1 MNEVW
6 AENTKIY
13 ERGNGTAWSAVDL
26 SDWTANLAG
35 TGMVI
40 DGGLKTS
47 GGNASYEYQRP
58 VDVYSTSKLIITG
71 TWNTG
76 SSLGRNDAYNYLSFG
91 NIEFRAYGQGQ
102 QGSIVIDGA
111 ETLITSGGGDN
122 SDVRNDK
129 DWTFTITIIQATGAV
144 DYTVTMPRAGTVN
157 GTGTV
162 NDLDFAAIKM
172 GYLKTGSLDDT
183 HQTLKSITIT
193 ETRYSYTVNTSGDIG
208 TQTIATDKDGPNA
221 IVTVPYHRYILS
233 GTTLYRADRQDA
245 NPHYGLP
252 VTLDTDNK
260 TATIP
265 YTAAIAD
272 VYAFKEAEDFMTPVV
287 GNNYHYI
294 RCSNTQGG
302 KATEYIDAFTLPEGC
317 YYLAAASYANTS
329 TTFKFRVGGNVVF
342 SHTGNGMW
350 NEEWSSPIQVPAN
363 TPVQVQGG
371 SDSYALDYVLAQA
384 IFAFS
389 PGNGTSTTPTLINH
403 FLMDSN
409 GDGDTEDSDDYVV
422 RYYSENLGVATV
434 NETTGAITAQ
444 HNGTAVITAELMTN
458 TEAAKSRGSR
468 AINATATY
476 TLTVNTEA
484 LATGTYTLSA
494 KTETYTLSGTGYID
508 NSEGT
513 TIGIGYGSSTETQY
527 VDGGAAHC
535 IRDNNQWHA
544 SLGGTGGK
552 DGIPTQGTFYTI
564 KPKKNGQLTIYAY
577 VTDDGGTRNGI
588 RLADSAGDVL
598 ERINSSEVTG
608 NLENYAFNTLLMKG
622 KTYYVYAETGVM
634 KKNGAVSGDLSYA
647 CNDAYSSLCLN
658 NFTFAEREGTTISLI
673 DQSLLFNPETNSNR
687 KQLDRD
693 IPNFKLTF
701 GGGDGAKYTGGGIFV
716 LRNASET
723 NGDTSQ
729 NGQIT
734 IEPRISSGG
743 PITITSV
750 TLNIGNKAEN
760 KETEPSSL
768 PVISVNGVEKSV
780 SPNAEESWNQADL
793 ESADKSKIVIKLIGS
808 TSSNTKNKIQVYLN
822 AITFTYNSDGA
833 TLNNNLGVID
843 LRSADYVYGYSGSD
857 VDNDIYFFSPH
868 SFKVDMA
875 DVTFEYSDDAIN
887 NGFRNGNTVVEPI
900 LDTNNVSSL
909 SGSNSEV
916 QGLIHFGENAV
927 VSSGKVTS
935 YDKYKVHI
943 GNNVGTLTAS
953 YAGSDYF
960 APAATTTRLYS
971 RDYVEEPN
979 LSLEVGET
987 YTVPAANGL
996 SFELTTSGGTVTLT
1010 GTAQTPETA
1019 LADGEVFL
1027 TTASGGAVTIENTG
1041 TATVTIKK
1049 IKVYR
1054 KQGSLTFGYSNT
1066 VGADGDVLF
1075 VNDSYMPTAFTLSG
1089 ESDSASKY
1097 ETRGTYSIV
1106 NDVNGAS
1113 ITNSNND
1120 ALNGKLTLSST
1131 ADQGYITI
1139 ALTVNPLEAYQ
1150 ADYSP
1155 ITGTVRLRIVD
1166 GMWDFRPYRHADH
1179 KTIFGRTETEEAKV
1193 ANPGIEWGGTVN
1205 GYTLTRD
1212 NDNFDYIL
1220 MNEANDNAPLPHAFS
1235 LQTRHLHRLVWA
1247 KNYGDG
1253 CLHLRGVGT
1262 GIYASPHDTG
1272 GEVKIPVREGMLV
1285 EINANSDDLLSEME
1299 IENVTTLDHQDV
1311 TYFYVNSGT
1320 AESQY
1325 FLAKTDGYAIVR
1337 NPSFNLELFI
1347 RYIKVTNEMVFKYG
1361 DETYVDPAD
1370 GTLDNT
1376 VLNAG
1381 PTTITYEL
1389 TEKAPDGIG
1398 SINVNTG
1405 VFTTATGQ
1413 YGKFKVRATGSG
1425 EGLLAGQTGEYT
1437 AYAIQ
1442 MSTNSTNATKSLTG
1456 SEVSFDLKERITLA
1470 NFSQTGF
1477 TEAQLK
1483 DMIVFSVVTPLP
1495 TVRLAGS
1502 TLYVDGVQTVSVKAT
1517 LGAIERT
1524 FTCAVTGGTLVGGLN
1539 PVIANDTDEYTI
1551 EITGSV
1557 TSPTFNLSAMKTGI
1571 MGDIKLSVEESLVFK
1586 DGSDNDVTSSSSV
1599 SGTKLKV
1606 SGFSSIKKGGV
1617 IPIYA
1622 SYVYGGT
1629 TYEIKGTLTIAY
1641 TEHVWRF
1648 QHNLVTGL
1656 NSAGIGAENDY
1667 IFPDTDDLPSGY
1679 GTTRGLT
1686 GGLAKWEPAS
1696 GSRYAIWAS
1705 TGTLDEPVDDQTNH
1719 SANHDWRFVR
1729 KIAGNTGSPMIYY
1742 YNHPIEG
1749 DNALV
1754 IPETEG
1760 LHIYS
1765 TSDKQLGVDATYNGS
1780 AAGTEAAPSFDCRNL
1795 MVLRGGK
1802 ITIPKV
1808 KDGQWIEVRW
1818 DRHKED
1824 MAERILMH
1832 NLADFDG
1839 TLIDENKAYKI
1850 GNCFYNLGPRSTSTY
1865 MFQAKRS
1872 DGVVNDDPFDV
1883 TFEIADNIHISI
1895 KQIIL
1900 HAPNWD
1906 FNSSLV
1912 EQLNGYDDTTTPA
1925 YLEAEWGATN
1935 GKAPQANHHY
1945 IWNDDAASHTVTFL
1959 SKEFQNAPNAPIDL
1973 DIDVD
1978 EPLKQEGQAMTVVT
1992 TDAGQAVFTY
2002 LGGWGK
2008 VHITLTSYSQ
2018 NRKYVANRRS
2028 WTITFGQAP
2037 KQTYPYSWD
2046 FTKYFEKTNE
2056 HIGAY
2061 NTWNKS
2067 GNLRTVQTSNY
2078 NENSYASYYVEGAQ
2092 LVSVGV
2098 WNNDHSTQGLLQ
2110 ETKGLGFRLT
2120 SDASPTT
2127 DSTPAH
2133 SLTLDMQDEVANSGQ
2148 GVQSVNSGYQTWASG
2163 KLTLTGG
2170 GTIIVPKP
2178 GAGYDGYYIYINS
2191 SVKPNSVSNAEDVSE
2206 AAGTDVTHTVTDG
2219 HGQFKY
2225 HFTANANA
2233 EIKFTSTANV
2243 YAIGVTNEFK
2253 QMTPLSG
2260 TAWATESRERSIDY
2274 TLDSLLTVNP
2284 VHANAIIE
2292 RSGNPE
2298 YSDDKAKTVVK
2309 ITDRRYVVPKNRG
2322 VVLKQVKKYN
2332 GSAYA
2337 DIASDAAE
2345 FSVPLFVP
2353 AITTAVDADW
2363 QYANNLMRPNTSE
2376 AHPEQPF
2383 TSETETFTG
2392 MDGAKD
2398 YTRFILSN
2406 RYMTWRKQSDGTQT
2420 DVTYDEHFTSGHV
2433 AGFYRMHLFGDSGT
2447 DRNTLPVNHAY
2458 LLLRTDMINA
2468 PVWDTTTPTPA
2479 REYNDFVGIAG
2490 ISDFAE
2496 SQPAADMTNRLN
2508 DGRYYNLQG
2517 QVVEEPLR
2525 PGVYIRNGRKIA
2537 VK

>member
-1 MNEVW
+1 MGGSVNEVW

-13 ERGNGTAWSAVDL
+13 ERGNGTVWSAADL

-35 TGMVI
+35 TGIVI

-183 HQTLKSITIT
+183 HQTLKSITMT

-208 TQTIATDKDGPNA
+208 TQTIATDKDGPSA

-233 GTTLYRADRQDA
+233 GTTLYRADRQDS

-272 VYAFKEAEDFMTPVV
+272 VYAFREAEDFMTPVV

-302 KATEYIDAFTLPEGC
+302 KATEYINAFTLPEGC

-409 GDGDTEDSDDYVV
+409 GDGDTEDADDYVV

-458 TEAAKSRGSR
+458 TEAAKPRGSR

-513 TIGIGYGSSTETQY
+513 TIGIEYGNSTETQY

-564 KPKKNGQLTIYAY
+564 KPKENGQLTIYAY
-577 VTDDGGTRNGI
+577 VTADGGTRNGI

-608 NLENYAFNTLLMKG
+608 SWKNYAFNTLLMKG

-780 SPNAEESWNQADL
+780 SPNAEKSWNQADL

-1041 TATVTIKK
+1041 TATVTIKQ

-1089 ESDSASKY
+1089 ESDIASKY

-1179 KTIFGRTETEEAKV
+1179 KTIFGRTETEEAKT
-1193 ANPGIEWGGTVN
+1193 ANPGIEWSGTVN

-1247 KNYGDG
+1247 KSYGDG

-1347 RYIKVTNEMVFKYG
+1347 RYIKVSADMAFKYG
-1361 DETYVDPAD
+1361 NETYFDPA
-1370 GTLDNT
+1370 GETLDNI
-1376 VLNAG
+1376 VMNAG
-1381 PTTITYEL
+1381 ATTIAYALIEEDPT
-1389 TEKAPDGIG
+1389 GIG
-1398 SINVNTG
+1398 TIDPNTG
-1405 VFTTATGQ
+1405 VFSTNTGQ
-1413 YGKFKVRATGSG
+1413 YGKFRVRASGSG
-1425 EGLLAGQTGEYT
+1425 TGVLAGKTGEYT

-1442 MSTNSTNATKSLTG
+1442 MNSSNATTSVTG
-1456 SEVSFDLKERITLA
+1456 SEVSFNLRDRITLG
-1470 NFSQTGF
+1470 NFDKTGL
-1477 TEAQLK
+1477 TEAELK
-1483 DMIVFSVVTPLP
+1483 DKIVFSLVNPLP
-1495 TVRLAGS
+1495 SVRIDDGS
-1502 TLYVDGVQTVSVKAT
+1502 TLVVDGVQAVSVKAT
-1517 LGAIERT
+1517 LGAIVKT
-1524 FTCAVTGGTLVGGLN
+1524 FTCEVTGGTLADGLN
-1539 PVIANDTDEYTI
+1539 PVIANDAESYTI
-1551 EITGSV
+1551 T
-1557 TSPTFNLSAMKTGI
+1557 LSGGTTHKFKVKQMYAGI
-1571 MGDIKLSVEESLVFK
+1571 MGDLKSSAFSLKFYTDGNVEVDPKTADESGV
-1586 DGSDNDVTSSSSV
+1586 SS
-1599 SGTKLKV
+1599 TTLRIE
-1606 SGFSSIKKGGV
+1606 GFYDIKKGGV

-1622 SYVYGGT
+1622 
-1629 TYEIKGTLTIAY
+1629 TYEYNSASYNLEGTLTVAY
-1641 TEHVWRF
+1641 KEHIWRF
-1648 QHNLVTGL
+1648 QHNLIKGMDST
-1656 NSAGIGAENDY
+1656 AE
-1667 IFPDTDDLPSGY
+1667 DLEEDAYNMAVDSLAGY
-1679 GTTRGLT
+1679 GTTLGIT
-1686 GGLAKWEPAS
+1686 GGLSEWRTSDIGDTKTTEWKSAATPT
-1696 GSRYAIWAS
+1696 I
-1705 TGTLDEPVDDQTNH
+1705 DEPTDAGDH
-1719 SANHDWRFVR
+1719 AASHKWKFAR
-1729 KIAGNTGSPMIYY
+1729 KIGGHTDTSIIYY
-1742 YNHPIEG
+1742 YNNQVSG
-1749 DNALV
+1749 QNALV

-1760 LHIYS
+1760 LQIFS
-1765 TSDKQLGVDATYNGS
+1765 SPSDKQFGVEMNHNGGV
-1780 AAGTEAAPSFDCRNL
+1780 AIVPYDCRNIML
-1795 MVLRGGK
+1795 LRGGK
-1802 ITIPKV
+1802 FTLPKLQ
-1808 KDGQWIEVRW
+1808 KGQWVEVRW
-1818 DRHKED
+1818 TRHKED

-1832 NLADFDG
+1832 NLSDFDG
-1839 TLIDENKAYKI
+1839 TPITGTYKI
-1850 GNCFYNLGPRSTSTY
+1850 GNCNYNLGNRSTSTY
-1865 MFQAKRS
+1865 MFQATE
-1872 DGVVNDDPFDV
+1872 DGDV
-1883 TFEIADNIHISI
+1883 TFEIADNIYISI
-1895 KQIIL
+1895 QQIIL
-1900 HAPNWD
+1900 HAPDWD

-2056 HIGAY
+2056 HIGAHD
-2061 NTWNKS
+2061 TWNKS

-2098 WNNDHSTQGLLQ
+2098 WNNDRSTQGLLQ

-2120 SDASPTT
+2120 SDANPTT

-2133 SLTLDMQDEVANSGQ
+2133 SLTLDMQDEVVNSGQ

-2170 GTIIVPKP
+2170 GTIIVPTP
-2178 GAGYDGYYIYINS
+2178 GAGYGGYYIYINS

-2309 ITDRRYVVPKNRG
+2309 ITDRRYVVPKNQG
-2322 VVLKQVKKYN
+2322 LVLKQVKKYN

-2337 DIASDAAE
+2337 DIASSATE
-2345 FSVPLFVP
+2345 FNVPLFVP
-2353 AITTAVDADW
+2353 AITTEVDADW
-2363 QYANNLMRPNTSE
+2363 QYVNNLMRPNTSE

-2398 YTRFILSN
+2398 YTRFILSD
-2406 RYMTWRKQSDGTQT
+2406 RYMTWRKQGEGAA
-2420 DVTYDEHFTSGHV
+2420 TYDEHFTSGHV
-2433 AGFYRMHLFGDSGT
+2433 AGFYRMHLFGNASYDGGT

-2468 PVWDTTTPTPA
+2468 PVWDITTPTPA

-2517 QVVEEPLR
+2517 QVVEDPLR